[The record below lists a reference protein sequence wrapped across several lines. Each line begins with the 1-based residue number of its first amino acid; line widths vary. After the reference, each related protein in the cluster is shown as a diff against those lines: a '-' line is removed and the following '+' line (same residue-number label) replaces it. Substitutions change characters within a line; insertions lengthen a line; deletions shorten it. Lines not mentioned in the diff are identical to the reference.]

1 MRAKI
6 ILPNLLVVLIAGFG
20 AFLWLQR
27 DLHGKATERLN
38 QRLGITAELLR
49 RSEALRGHELLAA
62 VTKQAMT
69 KDVTQAFAPV
79 DYKAAEGETP
89 AQVDAKIR
97 QMWFSRCVRA
107 VELFS
112 ELWGVKTGK
121 KPDLVFLTDRNGV
134 VLARN
139 TTPTACPTGKNV
151 SETITVVGN
160 ALQGGPAYSLWS
172 PDDKAFG
179 KNAVADAT
187 KCPLMNTGLLE
198 MAAAP
203 VWVDDEIAGVF
214 VAGFEVS
221 NGVAHEK
228 KRLLGFDVA
237 VSTRGETY
245 SSSLSDE
252 TARQALETQ
261 LKGVSDKMKTSI
273 ATGKPSEIVDLDV
286 EGEDYLAVIAPA
298 ANADPKDEIAYVIM
312 GSINDSDFFSGSLI
326 VLLIITIVAAILVLV
341 IGFALAAHFMRP
353 IMAIEEGLLKI
364 INGEYEHRFDVK
376 SAEVGGL
383 GFRINQLIGV
393 LTGEEEQADDDEQ
406 R

>member
-20 AFLWLQR
+20 AFLWLGS
-27 DLHGKATERLN
+27 DLHGKATERLRE
-38 QRLGITAELLR
+38 RLGIQSELLR

-62 VTKQAMT
+62 VTKQAMS

-79 DYKAAEGETP
+79 DYKPAEGETQ
-89 AQVDAKIR
+89 AQIDAKIR
-97 QMWFSRCVRA
+97 QQWFSRCVRA
-107 VELFS
+107 VEIFS
-112 ELWGVKTGK
+112 ELWGVKNGK

-151 SETITVVGN
+151 SENMFVVGN
-160 ALQGGPAYSLWS
+160 ALQGSPSYSLWA
-172 PDDKAFG
+172 PEEKAFG
-179 KNAVADAT
+179 KTAVADAT

-203 VWVDDEIAGVF
+203 VFVDDEIAGVF

-237 VSTRGETY
+237 VETRGDTY

-252 TARQALETQ
+252 AARQALEAQ
-261 LKGVSDKMKTSI
+261 LKGVSDKLKASI
-273 ATGKPSEIVDLDV
+273 ATGKPSDIVSLDI
-286 EGEDYLAVIAPA
+286 EGEDYLAVISPA
-298 ANADPKDEIAYVIM
+298 ANADVKDEIAYVIM
-312 GSINDSDFFSGSLI
+312 GSVGDNDFFAGSLV
-326 VLLIITIVAAILVLV
+326 VLMIITIVAALAVLV
-341 IGFALAAHFMRP
+341 IGFVLAAHFMRP

-393 LTGEEEQADDDEQ
+393 LTGEDEQADDEEQ